1 MTELISNGKPT
12 FEFNT
17 ARYPELVIDT
27 SLLIN
32 STVSVI
38 IPVRNSEKCIADC
51 LEAIFSQSMIP
62 TEVIIVDGGS
72 TDKTIEIVSE
82 FPVTIIREK
91 YGTVGGARQVGV
103 EKATGKYVA
112 FTDADCTPEKDWLK
126 NLVNEFG
133 GDTIGVGGGIVNIGN
148 SFWEKSVAF
157 SWNTFIGS
165 ANSIQGRVF
174 KEKRFVKS
182 ISGCNSIYCRE
193 TLVSVG
199 GFNTALSMNEETE
212 LNRRLSNSGKLAYTP
227 HAKVFHNQ
235 RRGLRSFARQM
246 VEYGCGRGK
255 NKLWDMQ
262 CIPPVAIPL
271 LMLSMLF
278 TAYLFPTLLIIYT
291 AVLFGIGAK
300 IAVKNRSARYVL
312 SMPIVFVV
320 EHAFYTVGF
329 WKGLFEGLKP

>member
-12 FEFNT
+12 FGSIT
-17 ARYPELVIDT
+17 AKYPELVIDT

-72 TDKTIEIVSE
+72 TDKTIELVSE
-82 FPVTIIREK
+82 FPVTIIHEK

-103 EKATGKYVA
+103 EKSTGKYVA
-112 FTDADCTPEKDWLK
+112 FTDADCVPEKDWLK
-126 NLVNEFG
+126 NLVNEF
-133 GDTIGVGGGIVNIGN
+133 DEETLGVGGGILNIGN
-148 SFWEKSVAF
+148 NFWETSVAL
-157 SWNTFIGS
+157 SRDTFIGS

-182 ISGCNSIYCRE
+182 ISGCNSIYLRD
-193 TLVSVG
+193 TLVHVG
-199 GFNTALSMNEETE
+199 GFNTALSMNEETD
-212 LNRRLSNSGKLAYTP
+212 LNKRLSSKGKLAYTP
-227 HAKVFHNQ
+227 NATVIHNQ
-235 RRGLRSFARQM
+235 RRGLKLFARQM
-246 VEYGCGRGK
+246 VEYGRGRGK

-262 CIPPVAIPL
+262 CFPPVAIPF
-271 LMLSMLF
+271 LMLSVFF
-278 TAYLFPTLLIIYT
+278 TAYLFPALLIIYT

-300 IAVKNRSARYVL
+300 IAVKNKSARYVL

-320 EHAFYTVGF
+320 EHAFYTIGF